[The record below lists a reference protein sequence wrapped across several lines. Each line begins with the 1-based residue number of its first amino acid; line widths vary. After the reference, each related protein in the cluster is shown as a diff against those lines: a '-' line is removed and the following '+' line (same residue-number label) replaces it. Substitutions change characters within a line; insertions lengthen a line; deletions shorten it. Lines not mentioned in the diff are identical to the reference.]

1 MAVVVAVAVAVTVAV
16 VAVAILGQS
25 RMHAHSSLARS
36 PTGVSLISP
45 GTWPAISS
53 ATLVSVAEGSSVG
66 QSGEKTKSSLAT
78 PTKVA
83 DEMADQVPGETKDT
97 PVNE

>member
-1 MAVVVAVAVAVTVAV
+1 MVF
-16 VAVAILGQS
+16 
-25 RMHAHSSLARS
+25 
-36 PTGVSLISP
+36 ISH
-45 GTWPAISS
+45 GK
-53 ATLVSVAEGSSVG
+53 LAEGSSVG

-97 PVNE
+97 LVNE